1 MGVQV
6 SILTEDGLVI
16 AYISCIEDSTHKS
29 LKQEHDPACTVIGV
43 KEGDSDTELGRQAD
57 CMLYVEFELF
67 LS

>member
-6 SILTEDGLVI
+6 SILAEEGLVI
-16 AYISCIEDSTHKS
+16 AYIPCIEDSAHKS
-29 LKQEHDPACTVIGV
+29 LKQEHHAAGTVVGI

-57 CMLYVEFELF
+57 GMLDVEFELF

>member
-16 AYISCIEDSTHKS
+16 AYVPCIEDSTHKS
-29 LKQEHDPACTVIGV
+29 LKQEHDPASTVVGV

-57 CMLYVEFELF
+57 GMLYVEFELF